1 MRICIVVAKFYPEI
15 SSRLLKGATEIL
27 KRNKLSDI
35 KIVYVPGVFEI
46 PTVIANLVDKYDG
59 FVALGCVV
67 KGKTPHFDFLCN
79 STFNAIANLSV
90 NKKIPIGNAILT
102 CNNKNQALIRSD
114 IKKIN
119 KGADAAKALIS
130 IFNIIKKWK
139 TKIYLKTLG

>member
-130 IFNIIKKWK
+130 IFNIIKK
-139 TKIYLKTLG
+139 